1 MNRDYRLFLD
11 MDGVL
16 VDYQG
21 GYHKLARSVKKGE
34 IEGEEWE
41 NAISDAY
48 VNAGGEFW
56 ANLDWLYGGEELWKA
71 SKGLFEHVYILS
83 STGVSSPEWSNIV
96 VGGKLAWLE
105 KHVPEMDPKNIFI
118 VNGKHLKPH
127 FADKMSILVDDVF
140 LTIQRWNNAGGYG
153 ILHNFR
159 HYRRTIETLEDI
171 SRPVKLKELI
181 KRIRR

>member
-1 MNRDYRLFLD
+1 

-21 GYHKLARSVKKGE
+21 GYHKLARSVKKGDVE
-34 IEGEEWE
+34 HEKWE
-41 NAISDAY
+41 NAVSDAY
-48 VNAGGEFW
+48 FNAGGEFW

-71 SKGLFEHVYILS
+71 STGLFEHVYILS
-83 STGVSSPEWSNIV
+83 STGASSLEWSNLV
-96 VGGKLAWLE
+96 AGGKLAWLK
-105 KHVPEMDPKNIFI
+105 KHIPEMNMENVFI

-127 FADKMSILVDDVF
+127 FADKMSILVDDVG
-140 LTIQRWNNAGGYG
+140 LTIQRWNRAGGFG

-159 HYRRTIETLEDI
+159 HYRKTIETLEDI
-171 SRPVKLKELI
+171 SRPIKLKELV